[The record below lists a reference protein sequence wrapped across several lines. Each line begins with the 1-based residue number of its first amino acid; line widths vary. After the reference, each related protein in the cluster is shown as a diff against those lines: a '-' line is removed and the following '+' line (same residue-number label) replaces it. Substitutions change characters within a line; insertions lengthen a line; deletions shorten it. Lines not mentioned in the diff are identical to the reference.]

1 MEKDLKNEESNIE
14 SKNEDR
20 IYILNKI
27 KYKPIILE
35 KIFSFSLNRP
45 YILLDMI
52 SNNKILKK
60 SMKKVFDNTKVNND
74 LSEEFNNSLNNYIK
88 YRKGYEKLVKKCD
101 EIILNKN
108 NDKYKSIEKPE
119 FLEFDLNISRK
130 FKKKKISLNV
140 KTLKEEYPDLYEELI
155 EFGEDDSLKLFLE
168 HLRDKNEIELLLE
181 AIILNG
187 DMSGGAV

>member
-101 EIILNKN
+101 EIILNN
-108 NDKYKSIEKPE
+108 FNDKYKSIEKPE

>member
-101 EIILNKN
+101 EIILNN
-108 NDKYKSIEKPE
+108 FNDKYKSIEKPE

-130 FKKKKISLNV
+130 FKKKNFSECKNIKRRISRF
-140 KTLKEEYPDLYEELI
+140 I
-155 EFGEDDSLKLFLE
+155 
-168 HLRDKNEIELLLE
+168 
-181 AIILNG
+181 
-187 DMSGGAV
+187 